1 MDYLNKTI
9 LNTIADVP
17 EKEIEIPEWDAKI
30 RVKGI
35 SKKVQVELARIAT
48 DESKDAF
55 DYQKELLKA
64 SVIEPQ
70 LDDEMI
76 ELLYEKNATVIDRI
90 FIEISEMNGATEE
103 VQAEIAEDFQD

>member
-35 SKKVQVELARIAT
+35 SKKVQVELARIAS

-55 DYQKELLKA
+55 DYKKNYLKL
-64 SVIEPQ
+64 V
-70 LDDEMI
+70 
-76 ELLYEKNATVIDRI
+76 
-90 FIEISEMNGATEE
+90 
-103 VQAEIAEDFQD
+103 